1 MMVTNDGQTVLGLL
15 QVTDT
20 LALVLRQA
28 GHSASR
34 YAGRLF
40 VPPSAVP
47 RGMECAAQ
55 QMARTASEELRSHA
69 VVEVGPRTTT
79 RPAGRALPAA
89 PSVAAALPQERCFA
103 LLL

>member
-1 MMVTNDGQTVLGLL
+1 MLAAMRCLVLMSSNVPTVLLMMMTLGLL

-55 QMARTASEELRSHA
+55 QMARTASEELRSPA
-69 VVEVGPRTTT
+69 VVEVGAWMT
-79 RPAGRALPAA
+79 RMRA
-89 PSVAAALPQERCFA
+89 
-103 LLL
+103 